1 MTTLPAAAERYL
13 RDLERALS
21 SLPSEDRAEIVAEIR
36 AHLLDR
42 AAAAAD
48 PAAAFGS
55 PVEYAACFVQERAL
69 AGALGR
75 GSSWAL
81 GRALVTGAGRL
92 TWWYVVAVLW
102 LAHVWGLFLIALA
115 VLKPLFPRQIGL
127 FAGAHL
133 VFGAYGGPVP
143 DGVHE
148 VLGWWGI
155 PFFLVPGVLVL
166 WGAHRLLR
174 LLAAWRLGALRQ
186 ARGEAA
192 AGA

>member
-1 MTTLPAAAERYL
+1 MTTMPATAERYL

-21 SLPSEDRAEIVAEIR
+21 SLPSEDRADIVAEIR

-42 AAAAAD
+42 PAAAAD
-48 PAAAFGS
+48 PAAALGS
-55 PVEYAACFVQERAL
+55 AVEYAACFVQERAL

-81 GRALVTGAGRL
+81 GQALVTGVGRL
-92 TWWYVVAVLW
+92 TWWYVVAVLG
-102 LAHVWGLFLIALA
+102 LAHVWGVVLIALA
-115 VLKPLFPRQIGL
+115 ALKPLFPGRVGL
-127 FAGAHL
+127 FAGAH
-133 VFGAYGGPVP
+133 VVIGAYGGPVP

-155 PFFLVPGVLVL
+155 PFFFVPGVLVL

-186 ARGEAA
+186 GRGAA